1 MLKVISININ
11 LRRNHYLITDS
22 KEQIRFILIMELLI
36 IIIIALV
43 ASFMTFMSGF
53 GLGTLLLPAFAL
65 YFPIHIAIAMTA
77 IVHLLNN
84 IFKTF
89 LMKKHI
95 DWKVVLIFGIPSMV
109 FAVLGASILNLLIDF
124 DISYSYSI
132 YGFEL
137 MTTPINITIAGLM
150 IIFALF
156 DLIPKLRELTISK
169 KALPIGGVLSGFFGG
184 LSGHQGALRST
195 FLVKAEMPK
204 EVYIATGIIIA
215 LMVDISR
222 LFTYGFGRIAMG
234 ISENWELLVV
244 SILAAFA
251 GAVIGK
257 YYLKKITI
265 DFIRILIGTLLI
277 LVSIGIGLGI
287 I

>member
-1 MLKVISININ
+1 MEIV
-11 LRRNHYLITDS
+11 
-22 KEQIRFILIMELLI
+22 FIIL
-36 IIIIALV
+36 IALV

-77 IVHLLNN
+77 IVHLMNN

-89 LMKKHI
+89 LMKKHV
-95 DWKVVLIFGIPSMV
+95 DWKVVLIFGIPSML
-109 FAVLGASILNLLIDF
+109 FAALGASILNILIDF
-124 DISYSYSI
+124 DITYSFSL
-132 YGFEL
+132 FEYEL
-137 MTTPINITIAGLM
+137 TTTPINITIAILM
-150 IIFALF
+150 IGFALF
-156 DLIPKLRELTISK
+156 DIIPNFRKITISK
-169 KALPIGGVLSGFFGG
+169 KALPIGGILSGFFGG

-222 LFTYGFGRIAMG
+222 LFIYGFGRISIG
-234 ISENWELLVV
+234 VQDNWELLVV
-244 SILAAFA
+244 AIIAAFT

-265 DFIRILIGTLLI
+265 DFIRILIGTFLI
-277 LVSIGIGLGI
+277 LVSIAIGLGVI
-287 I
+287 

>member
-1 MLKVISININ
+1 MEIV
-11 LRRNHYLITDS
+11 
-22 KEQIRFILIMELLI
+22 FIIL
-36 IIIIALV
+36 IALV

-77 IVHLLNN
+77 IVHLMNN
-84 IFKTF
+84 IFKTV
-89 LMKKHI
+89 LMKKHV
-95 DWKVVLIFGIPSMV
+95 DWKVVLIFGVPSML
-109 FAVLGASILNLLIDF
+109 FAALGASILNILIDF
-124 DISYSYSI
+124 DITYSFSL
-132 YGFEL
+132 FEYEL
-137 MTTPINITIAGLM
+137 TTTPINITIAILM
-150 IIFALF
+150 IGFALF
-156 DLIPKLRELTISK
+156 DIIPNFRKITISK
-169 KALPIGGVLSGFFGG
+169 KALPIGGMLSGFFGG

-222 LFTYGFGRIAMG
+222 LFIYGFGRISIG
-234 ISENWELLVV
+234 VQDNWELLVV
-244 SILAAFA
+244 AIIAAFT

-265 DFIRILIGTLLI
+265 DFIRILIGTFLI
-277 LVSIGIGLGI
+277 LVSIAIGLGVI
-287 I
+287 

>member
-1 MLKVISININ
+1 MDI
-11 LRRNHYLITDS
+11 
-22 KEQIRFILIMELLI
+22 ILIILI
-36 IIIIALV
+36 AF
-43 ASFMTFMSGF
+43 ASSFMTFMSGF

-77 IVHLLNN
+77 IVHLMNN
-84 IFKTF
+84 IFKSF
-89 LMKKHI
+89 LMNKHV
-95 DWKVVLIFGIPSMV
+95 DWKVVLIFGIPSMI
-109 FAVLGASILNLLIDF
+109 FAIIGAILLNVLIDF
-124 DISYSYSI
+124 DMSYAYSLFG
-132 YGFEL
+132 YEVT
-137 MTTPINITIAGLM
+137 TTPIKITIATLM
-150 IIFALF
+150 IVFALF
-156 DLIPKLRELTISK
+156 DLIPKLRDITISH
-169 KALPIGGVLSGFFGG
+169 KALPIGGALSGFFGG

-215 LMVDISR
+215 LMVDVSR
-222 LFTYGFGRIAMG
+222 LAIYGFGRIATG
-234 ISENWELLVV
+234 IGESWELLIAA
-244 SILAAFA
+244 ILAAFA
-251 GAVIGK
+251 GAITGK

>member
-1 MLKVISININ
+1 MEIV
-11 LRRNHYLITDS
+11 
-22 KEQIRFILIMELLI
+22 FIIL
-36 IIIIALV
+36 IALV

-77 IVHLLNN
+77 IVHLMNN
-84 IFKTF
+84 IFKTV
-89 LMKKHI
+89 LMKKHV
-95 DWKVVLIFGIPSMV
+95 DWKVVLIFGIPSML
-109 FAVLGASILNLLIDF
+109 FAALGASILNILIDF
-124 DISYSYSI
+124 DIQYTYKLLGHQMI
-132 YGFEL
+132 
-137 MTTPINITIAGLM
+137 TTPINITIAGLM

-156 DLIPKLRELTISK
+156 DLVPKLREIKISK
-169 KALPIGGVLSGFFGG
+169 KALPIGGMLSGFFGG

-222 LFTYGFGRIAMG
+222 LFIYGFGRISIG
-234 ISENWELLVV
+234 VQDNWELLVV
-244 SILAAFA
+244 AIIAAFT

-265 DFIRILIGTLLI
+265 DFIRILIGTFLI
-277 LVSIGIGLGI
+277 LVSIAIGLGVI
-287 I
+287 

>member
-1 MLKVISININ
+1 MISEEIII
-11 LRRNHYLITDS
+11 LFLIELNKIEIIHTM
-22 KEQIRFILIMELLI
+22 ELVLIILI
-36 IIIIALV
+36 AFV

-77 IVHLLNN
+77 IVHLMNN
-84 IFKTF
+84 IFKSF
-89 LMKKHI
+89 LMKKHV
-95 DWKVVLIFGIPSMV
+95 DWKVVLIFGIPSML
-109 FAVLGASILNLLIDF
+109 FAALGASILNILIDF
-124 DISYSYSI
+124 DIQYTYKLLGYQMI
-132 YGFEL
+132 
-137 MTTPINITIAGLM
+137 TTPINITIAGLM

-156 DLIPKLRELTISK
+156 DLVPKLREIKISK
-169 KALPIGGVLSGFFGG
+169 KALPIGGMLSGFFGG

-222 LFTYGFGRIAMG
+222 LFIYGFGRISIG
-234 ISENWELLVV
+234 VQDNWELLVV
-244 SILAAFA
+244 
-251 GAVIGK
+251 AVISAFVGAILGK
-257 YYLKKITI
+257 YFLKKITI

-277 LVSIGIGLGI
+277 VVSIGIGLGVI
-287 I
+287 

>member
-1 MLKVISININ
+1 MEIV
-11 LRRNHYLITDS
+11 
-22 KEQIRFILIMELLI
+22 FIIL
-36 IIIIALV
+36 IALV

-77 IVHLLNN
+77 IVHLMNN

-89 LMKKHI
+89 LMKKHV
-95 DWKVVLIFGIPSMV
+95 DWKVVLIFGIPSML
-109 FAVLGASILNLLIDF
+109 FAALGASILNILIDF
-124 DISYSYSI
+124 DIQYTYKLLGYQMI
-132 YGFEL
+132 
-137 MTTPINITIAGLM
+137 TTPINITIAGLM

-156 DLIPKLRELTISK
+156 DLVSKLREIKISK
-169 KALPIGGVLSGFFGG
+169 KALPIGGMLSGFFGG

-222 LFTYGFGRIAMG
+222 LFIYGFGRISIG
-234 ISENWELLVV
+234 VQDNWELLVV
-244 SILAAFA
+244 
-251 GAVIGK
+251 AVISAFVGAILGK
-257 YYLKKITI
+257 YFLKKITI

-277 LVSIGIGLGI
+277 VVSIGIGLGVI
-287 I
+287 

>member
-1 MLKVISININ
+1 MEIV
-11 LRRNHYLITDS
+11 
-22 KEQIRFILIMELLI
+22 FIIL
-36 IIIIALV
+36 IALV

-77 IVHLLNN
+77 IVHLMNN

-89 LMKKHI
+89 LMKKHV
-95 DWKVVLIFGIPSMV
+95 DWKVVLIFGVPSML
-109 FAVLGASILNLLIDF
+109 FAALGASILNILIDF
-124 DISYSYSI
+124 DITYSFSL
-132 YGFEL
+132 FEYEL
-137 MTTPINITIAGLM
+137 TTTPINITIAILM
-150 IIFALF
+150 IGFALF
-156 DLIPKLRELTISK
+156 DIIPNFRKITISK
-169 KALPIGGVLSGFFGG
+169 KALPIGGILSGFFGG

-222 LFTYGFGRIAMG
+222 LFIYGFGRISIG
-234 ISENWELLVV
+234 VQDNWELLVV
-244 SILAAFA
+244 AIIAAFT

-265 DFIRILIGTLLI
+265 DFIRILIGTFLI
-277 LVSIGIGLGI
+277 LVSIAIGLGVI
-287 I
+287 

>member
-1 MLKVISININ
+1 MELV
-11 LRRNHYLITDS
+11 LITL
-22 KEQIRFILIMELLI
+22 IAFI
-36 IIIIALV
+36 

-77 IVHLLNN
+77 IVHLMNN
-84 IFKTF
+84 IFKSF
-89 LMKKHI
+89 LMKKHV
-95 DWKVVLIFGIPSMV
+95 DWKVVLIFGIPSMI
-109 FAVLGASILNLLIDF
+109 FAALGATVLNLLIDF
-124 DISYSYSI
+124 DKSYSYSLLG
-132 YGFEL
+132 YDL
-137 MTTPINITIAGLM
+137 TTTPINITIAGLM

-156 DLIPKLRELTISK
+156 DLVPKLRQITLSK

-215 LMVDISR
+215 LMVDVSR
-222 LFTYGFGRIAMG
+222 LFIYGFGRIATG
-234 ISENWELLVV
+234 IGESWELLVV
-244 SILAAFA
+244 AILAAFA

-265 DFIRILIGTLLI
+265 DFIRILIGTFLI
-277 LVSIGIGLGI
+277 LVSIAIGLGVI
-287 I
+287 